1 MAIKCL
7 LRRFAWVSVCPF
19 DCATDLLER
28 LIQIMKKF
36 NFTFAPKL
44 VLSALASAGLIMA
57 SVVPAQAAD
66 AQVYNI
72 RVVSPELTASN
83 SVDHTW
89 NADSLGWKRY
99 YTPDFRFFMQ
109 YEPVGS
115 TTTVSYQVTDYNHN
129 PVVGKAISLIVNK
142 GYSAST
148 ATLETEN
155 GKRIAPTKKA
165 KDSAVLPGITNNEG
179 IATWVLKQVYSAK
192 DPVEPNPISL
202 TRAPAEGKPKLS
214 TQLFPIISGQSV
226 DNADMLELHFVK
238 KLPLQG
244 ATIRLVSP
252 SINSSNA
259 FDATYQ
265 ALEGGQAQNYNA
277 GFKWYKK
284 QLDVASNTRL
294 TYQVRDLAGEPMA
307 KQAVKLVVNKNSSKS
322 TAQVMVSTAG
332 VKPVW
337 GYGNEAT
344 ITGLTDSDGNVS
356 FDLLDLDRSS
366 DRSAIEESSEPHGDL
381 FTQVAA
387 TLPINGL
394 SDKSQAF
401 DLLNLYFVKSRD
413 TGLKSVNG
421 VPVTRGAPSI
431 QLPIYTDA
439 CHEVLAN
446 SPMAHVETTGCNNLQ
461 PGSNTVTFTVI
472 AEAGN
477 SRSFDL
483 DVIVAEQLF
492 RPTVAS
498 TKGRVSVTFTG
509 SVGQWVHIS
518 VAGSK
523 TVDAFIVQNPQVVSV
538 PAKKGKRLVTVVS
551 YGRVVKRTVVVK

>member
-1 MAIKCL
+1 
-7 LRRFAWVSVCPF
+7 
-19 DCATDLLER
+19 
-28 LIQIMKKF
+28 MKNF
-36 NFTFAPKL
+36 NFTFAPRL
-44 VLSALASAGLIMA
+44 VISVLATAGLMMT

-66 AQVYNI
+66 SQVYNI
-72 RVVSPELTASN
+72 RVVSPELTSSN

-89 NADSLGWKRY
+89 NADSRGWKRY
-99 YTPDFRFFMQ
+99 YTPGLHFFMQ
-109 YEPVGS
+109 YVLVGS
-115 TTTVSYQVTDYNHN
+115 TTTVSYKVTDSTNN

-148 ATLETEN
+148 ATLETSG
-155 GKRIAPTKKA
+155 GKRIAPTKKS
-165 KDSAVLPGITNNEG
+165 KDSAVLAAITNNEG
-179 IATWVLKQVYSAK
+179 IATWDLKQVYSSK

-202 TRAPAEGKPKLS
+202 SRAPAEGKPKLS
-214 TQLFPIISGQSV
+214 TQLFPIINGQSV

-244 ATIRLVSP
+244 AIIRLVSP
-252 SINSSNA
+252 ALNASNS

-265 ALEGGQAQNYNA
+265 ALEGGQSQNYNA

-294 TYQVRDLAGEPMA
+294 TYQVTNLSGDPMP

-344 ITGLTDSDGNVS
+344 ITGLTDADGNVS
-356 FDLLDLDRSS
+356 FDLLDLDRSA
-366 DRSAIEESSEPHGDL
+366 DRSAIEETSEPHGDL

-394 SDKSQAF
+394 SERSQAF

-421 VPVTRGAPSI
+421 VPVTRGAPSV

-446 SPMAHVETTGCNNLQ
+446 SPMAHVETTGCDHLQ
-461 PGSNTVTFTVI
+461 PGSNTVTFNVI

-477 SRSFDL
+477 SRTFDL

-492 RPTVAS
+492 KPTVAAA
-498 TKGRVSVTFTG
+498 KGRVSVTFTG

-523 TVDAFIVQNPQVVSV
+523 TVDKFIVANPQIVSV

-551 YGRVVKRTVVVK
+551 YGPVVKRTVVVK